1 MFTMKK
7 AFTMKQAVVLAVGA
21 SALALGVAAP
31 ASANPA
37 DPCPLAVSFLCNF
50 VPIAPDLEQGIDLT
64 QTSGVIAGD
73 PVPQMPSAPDVD
85 YGPPADICANGCI

>member
-7 AFTMKQAVVLAVGA
+7 ATIRGVVVLAVGA

-31 ASANPA
+31 ASANPG

-50 VPIAPDLEQGIDLT
+50 VPIAPDLDEGIDLT
-64 QTSGVIAGD
+64 QTSGFIAGD
-73 PVPQMPSAPDVD
+73 PVPQMPTAPDNTD
-85 YGPPADICANGCI
+85 YGPPADICLNGCI